1 MNEQYWKK
9 SGQIPVFGNWE
20 NANELPITQYFECAR
35 QAVSGGL
42 LRYSNSSSGE
52 CHCHPYVS
60 AGGGDQLRAIDFKK
74 YPLPTTGLPPPPPKK
89 KTRVINKRCPQVK
102 EEKNQVKK
110 VVLCAVPEP
119 PRKPQTSQMVQPPKH
134 STTTKITT
142 STTIHNR
149 RQPSTA
155 TATATIV
162 KAVDE
167 DLYKIPPELLHKT
180 KRKEKDGTFFKM
192 LSAILHGV
200 NLNSYKDDRAFKSS
214 MKKSASSMASQS
226 TSVDQRA
233 IHKGH

>member
-9 SGQIPVFGNWE
+9 SGQIPAFGNWE

-52 CHCHPYVS
+52 CHCHHYVS
-60 AGGGDQLRAIDFKK
+60 AGGGGGDQLRAIDFKK

-89 KTRVINKRCPQVK
+89 KTRVINKRYPQVK

-119 PRKPQTSQMVQPPKH
+119 PRKPQKPHSSQKVQLPKH
-134 STTTKITT
+134 STSTKITT

-149 RQPSTA
+149 RQPPTA

-180 KRKEKDGTFFKM
+180 KRKKRMGLFSRCLVPSCM
-192 LSAILHGV
+192 V
-200 NLNSYKDDRAFKSS
+200 
-214 MKKSASSMASQS
+214 
-226 TSVDQRA
+226 
-233 IHKGH
+233 

>member
-60 AGGGDQLRAIDFKK
+60 AGGGGGDQLRAIDFKK

-89 KTRVINKRCPQVK
+89 KTRVINKRYPQVK

-119 PRKPQTSQMVQPPKH
+119 PRKPDTSQKVQPPKH

-149 RQPSTA
+149 RQPPIA

-167 DLYKIPPELLHKT
+167 DLYKIPPELLRKT
-180 KRKEKDGTFFKM
+180 KRKKRMGLFSRCLVPSCM
-192 LSAILHGV
+192 V
-200 NLNSYKDDRAFKSS
+200 
-214 MKKSASSMASQS
+214 
-226 TSVDQRA
+226 
-233 IHKGH
+233 